1 MDYCKNYRDVEQH
14 KNKKR
19 INLLEA
25 DIEDMEASFQEM
37 KSKCITK
44 LQEGRNLQYNAQED
58 SSDLEVTVE
67 KFTYKGIN

>member
-37 KSKCITK
+37 KSKCVTRSQK
-44 LQEGRNLQYNAQED
+44 GRNLQYMLQ
-58 SSDLEVTVE
+58 
-67 KFTYKGIN
+67 